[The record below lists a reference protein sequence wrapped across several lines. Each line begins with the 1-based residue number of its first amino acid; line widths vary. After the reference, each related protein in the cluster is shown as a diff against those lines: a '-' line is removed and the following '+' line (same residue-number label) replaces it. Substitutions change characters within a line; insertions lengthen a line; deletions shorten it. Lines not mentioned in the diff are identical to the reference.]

1 MQYPLLHYRS
11 QQGARQER
19 QHQAAMDICLPAI
32 TIMVITIIIIT
43 IMAIIIIIMVIMIL
57 DDENVS
63 ENDQKH
69 CVVLEMCET

>member
-1 MQYPLLHYRS
+1 
-11 QQGARQER
+11 
-19 QHQAAMDICLPAI
+19 MDICLPAI

>member
-1 MQYPLLHYRS
+1 
-11 QQGARQER
+11 
-19 QHQAAMDICLPAI
+19 MDICLPAI
-32 TIMVITIIIIT
+32 TIMVIT

>member
-1 MQYPLLHYRS
+1 
-11 QQGARQER
+11 
-19 QHQAAMDICLPAI
+19 
-32 TIMVITIIIIT
+32 MVITIII
-43 IMAIIIIIMVIMIL
+43 MAVIVIIIIIMVIMIL

>member
-32 TIMVITIIIIT
+32 PM
-43 IMAIIIIIMVIMIL
+43 MVIMITTRMMVIMNRMRMMRMMVIA
-57 DDENVS
+57 EVMMRTKS
-63 ENDQKH
+63 GIQI
-69 CVVLEMCET
+69 C